1 MGRNNKTIDHEGVV
15 KSITPSV
22 ISVEILNKS
31 MCAACHAKSACTM
44 SDMSIKTIN
53 VPNLQNESYEV
64 GEEVLIVMKKTL
76 GLRAVWISYVIPLI
90 ILMILLLSLPHLNFS
105 ELGTGLGAVL
115 GLCIYYLGVFL
126 FKEKLAKEFTFAIEK
141 KH

>member
-90 ILMILLLSLPHLNFS
+90 ILMILLLSLPYLNIS

>member
-1 MGRNNKTIDHEGVV
+1 MSGNKRTIDHIGVV
-15 KSITPSV
+15 KSITPTV

-44 SDMSIKTIN
+44 SDMSIKTVD
-53 VPNLQNESYEV
+53 VPNRGDLSYEV
-64 GEEVLIVMKKTL
+64 GEEVLVVMKKTL

-90 ILMILLLSLPHLNFS
+90 ILMILLLSLPYLNFS
-105 ELGTGLGAVL
+105 ELGAGLVAVL

-126 FKEKLAKEFTFAIEK
+126 FKEKLAREFTFAIEK

>member
-90 ILMILLLSLPHLNFS
+90 ILMRFSCVIPLLNNPKIVNGSISLNILSFS
-105 ELGTGLGAVL
+105 SFGSFMSIV
-115 GLCIYYLGVFL
+115 V
-126 FKEKLAKEFTFAIEK
+126 
-141 KH
+141 